1 MNGAYLSL
9 KQVFQPCKHSDAEQ
23 FKCIMIHKK
32 TSLQFSKRMH
42 KLLNL
47 GGVLLASVFLSAGV
61 LYGLWAPDIDLSELK
76 LRYGSASQHV
86 MEVGGLN
93 IHYKDT
99 GPNDAPVLLLLHGF
113 GSSLQTW
120 DAWTTQLEKNYRV
133 ISLDLPGFGLTG
145 PSPANNYS
153 EQNDVSTLTHFAD
166 KLGLSSFSLIGHSM
180 GGKMAWGLAASQPE
194 RVKALVLMAPD
205 GFPATKDIG
214 TKPYA
219 VPGIMGVIKYS
230 LPKFLVRKSIEPAF
244 FNPSALDDSLVDRYY
259 DMLRAPGVRAAI
271 LERANQTIYTDPVPR
286 LKKITAPTLLIWGEE
301 DQMIPSRNAKSYSNV
316 LLQSQTVFL
325 PKLGHLVQ
333 EEQPER
339 ALKNVTEFLNSA
351 LKR

>member
-1 MNGAYLSL
+1 
-9 KQVFQPCKHSDAEQ
+9 
-23 FKCIMIHKK
+23 
-32 TSLQFSKRMH
+32 
-42 KLLNL
+42 
-47 GGVLLASVFLSAGV
+47 
-61 LYGLWAPDIDLSELK
+61 
-76 LRYGSASQHV
+76 
-86 MEVGGLN
+86 
-93 IHYKDT
+93 
-99 GPNDAPVLLLLHGF
+99 
-113 GSSLQTW
+113 
-120 DAWTTQLEKNYRV
+120 
-133 ISLDLPGFGLTG
+133 
-145 PSPANNYS
+145 
-153 EQNDVSTLTHFAD
+153 
-166 KLGLSSFSLIGHSM
+166 
-180 GGKMAWGLAASQPE
+180 MAWGLAASQPE